1 MLRMYRYVQ
10 NTYVR
15 ICSFFNCMQ
24 HSVLGYGPIFLCA
37 QTRMLFEQ
45 HHKKNWTGMYI
56 RYSTPLYYAEI
67 IQNHIKHLYKF
78 SSNNF
83 VYFWEN
89 NNACVQIP
97 LYMRWMGGSVL
108 VARRWSRWCVYST
121 TTVYSC
127 ISFKSL
133 IQSMWDGR

>member
-1 MLRMYRYVQ
+1 
-10 NTYVR
+10 
-15 ICSFFNCMQ
+15 
-24 HSVLGYGPIFLCA
+24 
-37 QTRMLFEQ
+37 
-45 HHKKNWTGMYI
+45 MYI

-97 LYMRWMGGSVL
+97 LYMRWMGGCMLVVSTVVL
-108 VARRWSRWCVYST
+108 LVCLFNNYSLLLHFIQIINTEHVRWEVAE
-121 TTVYSC
+121 
-127 ISFKSL
+127 
-133 IQSMWDGR
+133 